1 MNDNKKTESA
11 TSRHSK
17 KPGKN
22 YSGGLMEEMLRIMR
36 QCRDSGAKT
45 PDFETMKKMMED
57 TFGEPIDCSKA
68 MEQMSRNILQ
78 NEENK

>member
-1 MNDNKKTESA
+1 
-11 TSRHSK
+11 
-17 KPGKN
+17 
-22 YSGGLMEEMLRIMR
+22 MEEMLRIMR